1 MSDAGRCRGGVFTLD
16 GGGGHGSGGKSRVI
30 RSGKGK
36 GREEG
41 FYFCLL
47 LNSISAE
54 ATSHQFHKTVAS
66 PTQLVVSCK
75 GSTYLSPR
83 FTPPTLLFFLFVF
96 LPSL

>member
-41 FYFCLL
+41 LFIFVYF
-47 LNSISAE
+47 
-54 ATSHQFHKTVAS
+54 
-66 PTQLVVSCK
+66 
-75 GSTYLSPR
+75 
-83 FTPPTLLFFLFVF
+83 
-96 LPSL
+96 

>member
-41 FYFCLL
+41 LFIFVYFLTQFLL
-47 LNSISAE
+47 RRPVTNSI
-54 ATSHQFHKTVAS
+54 K
-66 PTQLVVSCK
+66 P
-75 GSTYLSPR
+75 
-83 FTPPTLLFFLFVF
+83 
-96 LPSL
+96 